1 MSIGL
6 ILLLFLIGVV
16 LVVKGGDTFVDA
28 ASKIATE
35 LHIPKFLI
43 GATIVSIATTLPELM
58 VSGFASV
65 KGQSDMAVGNAVG
78 SVIANQGLIMAVAMI
93 FMNYVC
99 KRKDYI
105 VQCLLLIASV
115 SLLWYT
121 GSDGSVSILANI
133 IFVIIF
139 FAYMTYN
146 VVKAKQASKDA
157 KEELVETDKKD
168 LTKQFVLFAF
178 GTIMIVIGSN
188 LMVNYGGKLAEAFG
202 VPERVI
208 AVTLVAVGTSLPELV
223 TTITAIIK
231 KEPSLS
237 VGNIIGANIL
247 NVTMIMPVASFLSG
261 SNLPISKSAAA
272 VDLPWMVGM
281 TLLALLPIII
291 RQKSHRL
298 QGVVMLGAYIIYL
311 TIVI

>member
-58 VSGFASV
+58 VSGFASI

-93 FMNYVC
+93 FMNYLC
-99 KRKDYI
+99 KRKDYL
-105 VQCLLLIASV
+105 VQCLLLMVSV
-115 SLLWYT
+115 VLLWYT
-121 GSDGSVSILANI
+121 GGDGSVSIMSNI

-139 FAYMTYN
+139 IAYMTYN
-146 VVKAKQASKDA
+146 VMKAKQASSDA
-157 KEELVETDKKD
+157 KEVAEDTDKKD
-168 LTKQFVLFAF
+168 LTKQFILFLV
-178 GTIMIVIGSN
+178 GTVMIVIGSN
-188 LMVNYGGKLAEAFG
+188 LMVNYGGKLAEALG

-223 TTITAIIK
+223 TTITSIIK

-237 VGNIIGANIL
+237 IGNIIGANIL

-261 SNLPISKSAAA
+261 SNLPISPSAAA
-272 VDLPWMVGM
+272 IDLPWMVGM

-291 RQKSHRL
+291 RQKSHKL
-298 QGVVMLGAYIIYL
+298 QGAIMFVAYIIYL
-311 TIVI
+311 TQVL

>member
-1 MSIGL
+1 MSIGI

-43 GATIVSIATTLPELM
+43 GATIVSVATTLPELM

-105 VQCLLLIASV
+105 VQCLLLIVSV
-115 SLLWYT
+115 TLLWYT
-121 GSDGSVSILANI
+121 GHDGSVSIISNI

-146 VVKAKQASKDA
+146 VVKAKKASQDA
-157 KEELVETDKKD
+157 KEENIETDRKD
-168 LTKQFVLFAF
+168 LTKQFLLFAA

-188 LMVNYGGKLAEAFG
+188 FMVNYGGQLAEAFG

-223 TTITAIIK
+223 TTITAIVK

-261 SNLPISKSAAA
+261 SNLPISPSAAA
-272 VDLPWMVGM
+272 VDLPWMVGI
-281 TLLALLPIII
+281 TLLALLPIIF
-291 RQKSHRL
+291 RQKSHKL
-298 QGVVMLGAYIIYL
+298 QGVLMLGAYIVYL
-311 TIVI
+311 ATVL